1 MSSLVNGVLT
11 IDFAEPTEWKTL
23 YPNIYQVVDGSVPFY
38 VNTTYWY
45 QSHQTLRSGQVSDDS
60 ISETT
65 IKFRLSVDGKVELS
79 YGSHCEANGDWLI
92 IEIDGVEE
100 VKISGGNDWKMLS
113 KNLSAGNH
121 ILRLVYSKNSSVSY
135 GNDSGVVGCIIFTG
149 VSDTP
154 ANSTKY
160 LIRSQDVYY
169 TIVDNQLSQLD
180 QTEIN
185 AELFQNY
192 GIDSIPSSDLLIS
205 LTNPEVL
212 YWQESTEE
220 LPNIVADVSAVP
232 TAQNIICPIDIS
244 DASILGIQGVEVT
257 DSEIDGVYVYYA
269 VSTDNET
276 YKAYV
281 NNTWTEVTTLNGGM
295 HGSVLETITYEQWN
309 ELLSGY
315 GQFYLRVTLVQDSY
329 VKEIKFTML
338 NS

>member
-1 MSSLVNGVLT
+1 MSSL
-11 IDFAEPTEWKTL
+11 
-23 YPNIYQVVDGSVPFY
+23 
-38 VNTTYWY
+38 
-45 QSHQTLRSGQVSDDS
+45 
-60 ISETT
+60 
-65 IKFRLSVDGKVELS
+65 
-79 YGSHCEANGDWLI
+79 
-92 IEIDGVEE
+92 
-100 VKISGGNDWKMLS
+100 
-113 KNLSAGNH
+113 
-121 ILRLVYSKNSSVSY
+121 
-135 GNDSGVVGCIIFTG
+135 
-149 VSDTP
+149 
-154 ANSTKY
+154 Y

-192 GIDSIPSSDLLIS
+192 GIDSIPSSDLLIT

-220 LPNIVADVSAVP
+220 LPNIMANVSAMP
-232 TAQNIICPIDIS
+232 IAQSIVCPIDIS

-257 DSEIDGVYVYYA
+257 DSETDGVYVYYA

-295 HGSVLETITYEQWN
+295 HGSVLEKITYEQWN

-315 GQFYLRVTLVQDSY
+315 GQFYLRITLVQDSY
-329 VKEIKFTML
+329 VTEIKFTML